1 MPFPRLVLF
10 ARLVGGILNV
20 HIPLVVPRKDLLKPF
35 VLLGLADILSVQAE
49 SRTALLDHA
58 YSAFE

>member
-20 HIPLVVPRKDLLKPF
+20 HIPLVVPRKDFLKPF
-35 VLLGLADILSVQAE
+35 VLLRLADILSVQAD
-49 SRTALLDHA
+49 A
-58 YSAFE
+58 SATLPDPFNGY